1 MSGTSFVPVAGFTRP
16 VPTVED
22 KVSLS
27 LIRVKAWVGQIV
39 QSNAPSSGP
48 SPRAMPAIPPSLW
61 RLARGAV
68 VLPLAAL
75 LSGCDW
81 VVLNPSGDIA
91 RQQAHLVIVATALML
106 LLIVPVRVLTPAFAW
121 RYRSSNTAATYAP
134 DWHHSTKLELV
145 IWSAPLMIIIALGSI
160 TWVTTH
166 TLDPYRPLSRID
178 AARPL
183 PAGTKPLEVQVVALD
198 WKWLFI
204 YPEQKIATV
213 NDLVLPVDRPV
224 QFRLTASSVMNSF
237 YVPALAGQIYAM
249 PGMETKL
256 HAVLNRTGAFQGF
269 SAQYSGAGFSK
280 MRFVTRGVSAG
291 DFDAWA
297 AGIRKGADALD
308 RTAYLKLEQPS
319 EKEPV
324 RHFASVDPALFDA
337 AVNLCVRPGKMCVNQ
352 MMAIDAEGGTG
363 RAGQFNLAALTYD
376 KFGREKVVPVLPGRQ
391 PSGAQLFVNANVYCA
406 GKGPLKEAPPQQP
419 ASLSLAAPA
428 SSPVS

>member
-1 MSGTSFVPVAGFTRP
+1 M
-16 VPTVED
+16 
-22 KVSLS
+22 
-27 LIRVKAWVGQIV
+27 IRVKARVGQIV

-106 LLIVPVRVLTPAFAW
+106 LIIVPVMALTVVFAW

-134 DWHHSTKLELV
+134 DWNHSTKLELV

-249 PGMETKL
+249 PGMESKL
-256 HAVLNRTGAFQGF
+256 HAVLNRTGAFRGF

-280 MRFVTRGVSAG
+280 MRFVCLLYTSPSPRDQRGSRMPSSA
-291 DFDAWA
+291 
-297 AGIRKGADALD
+297 
-308 RTAYLKLEQPS
+308 
-319 EKEPV
+319 
-324 RHFASVDPALFDA
+324 
-337 AVNLCVRPGKMCVNQ
+337 
-352 MMAIDAEGGTG
+352 
-363 RAGQFNLAALTYD
+363 
-376 KFGREKVVPVLPGRQ
+376 
-391 PSGAQLFVNANVYCA
+391 
-406 GKGPLKEAPPQQP
+406 
-419 ASLSLAAPA
+419 
-428 SSPVS
+428 